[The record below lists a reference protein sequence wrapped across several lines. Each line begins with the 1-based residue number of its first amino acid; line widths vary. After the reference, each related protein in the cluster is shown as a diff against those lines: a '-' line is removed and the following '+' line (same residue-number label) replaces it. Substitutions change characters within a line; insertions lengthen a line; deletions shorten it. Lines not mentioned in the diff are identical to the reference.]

1 MPAGAASGDGEEL
14 VIAYL
19 LIRPRRLRREFSV
32 KALTECDARKLA
44 TSWISFSLKILK
56 HVTKHARIIQEII
69 HTVSMF
75 GQMKLPLSLSAA
87 SFVLTRFVLQLQQM
101 SKQFLQV
108 AS

>member
-56 HVTKHARIIQEII
+56 HVTKHARVIQEII

-75 GQMKLPLSLSAA
+75 GQMKLPLSLSA

>member
-1 MPAGAASGDGEEL
+1 MLAGAASGDGEEL

-56 HVTKHARIIQEII
+56 HVTKHARVIQEII

-75 GQMKLPLSLSAA
+75 GQMKLPLSLSA

>member
-75 GQMKLPLSLSAA
+75 GQMKLPLSLSA